1 MKETNKLLGIYLTI
15 IGLFVVYS
23 CNRDL
28 EKPRVVNNIDFGALS
43 LSTSIKSVLQE
54 ENTFTVEFET
64 TIGAKYSVLIVPFG
78 KEEPVKKEGF
88 TATEEVTK
96 KVFDLSELTKQDYDL
111 IFIDINGKEVKH
123 PIIIK

>member
-1 MKETNKLLGIYLTI
+1 MKETNKILGLYLFFI
-15 IGLFVVYS
+15 LIFVIYS
-23 CNRDL
+23 CTKIEL
-28 EKPRVVNNIDFGALS
+28 EDPTPINLGVQS
-43 LSTSIKSVLQE
+43 TSTSIKSITQSGNIVTAE
-54 ENTFTVEFET
+54 FATTV
-64 TIGAKYSVLIVPFG
+64 GAKYSVLIIPFG

-96 KVFDLSELTKQDYDL
+96 KVFDLKQLAKQDYDL

>member
-1 MKETNKLLGIYLTI
+1 MKETNKILGIYLLI
-15 IGLFVVYS
+15 ILIFVIYS
-23 CNRDL
+23 CTKIEL
-28 EKPRVVNNIDFGALS
+28 EEPKPINLGVESISTNIKTITQVSNVV
-43 LSTSIKSVLQE
+43 
-54 ENTFTVEFET
+54 TVEFIT
-64 TIGAKYSVLIVPFG
+64 TIGAKYVVQIVPFG

-96 KVFDLSELTKQDYDL
+96 KVFDLKQLAKQDYDL